1 MIEAL
6 HRNLVYVRSDKDCT
20 ATIDLLVNFIPAKKW
35 KEYCTFQAE
44 YKDRINVLRTE
55 KRANPKEAG
64 GDKIMPPMLHAWEGR
79 FGAAQPTKNLRKN
92 MSCAFTEK
100 QVTQYEALNGSFAQ
114 TIKLAG
120 QVAAA
125 KLLPLLFMDIAYLK
139 SFDVD
144 WESACP
150 ALETEAAAD
159 GDDDD
164 EIDTSA
170 WDATDPSTIPFNQL
184 KIPKNGKIPTA
195 LMYAAALLGVSEQR
209 PPEVAKWITDLLARV
224 EELKAQTASQDLNA
238 IMTRRMTEREEET
251 YKLFMDKD
259 DDGGGGAVGGPAATP
274 TRPPRRPAAAAAA

>member
-1 MIEAL
+1 M
-6 HRNLVYVRSDKDCT
+6 H
-20 ATIDLLVNFIPAKKW
+20 
-35 KEYCTFQAE
+35 
-44 YKDRINVLRTE
+44 
-55 KRANPKEAG
+55 
-64 GDKIMPPMLHAWEGR
+64 
-79 FGAAQPTKNLRKN
+79 
-92 MSCAFTEK
+92 
-100 QVTQYEALNGSFAQ
+100 
-114 TIKLAG
+114 
-120 QVAAA
+120 
-125 KLLPLLFMDIAYLK
+125 
-139 SFDVD
+139 
-144 WESACP
+144 ACP

-164 EIDTSA
+164 EPDTSA
-170 WDATDPSTIPFNQL
+170 ADATDPSTIPFNQL

-274 TRPPRRPAAAAAA
+274 TRPPRRPAAAAAAAAAATSPTPPILGCRLRL